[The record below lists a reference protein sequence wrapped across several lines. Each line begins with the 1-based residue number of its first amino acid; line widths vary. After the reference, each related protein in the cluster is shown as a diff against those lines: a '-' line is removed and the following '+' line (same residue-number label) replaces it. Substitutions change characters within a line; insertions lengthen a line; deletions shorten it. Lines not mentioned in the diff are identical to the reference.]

1 VRKHEWGGV
10 APALLLTFQL
20 FSADTTQRQ
29 TQKDKSKAK
38 TKATIIAHRYPCYN
52 NDNGDNDGND
62 KSNCADRGNSN
73 GRADNTHDN
82 NVASTP
88 PSPTTTTQRIA
99 PHRTLHCT
107 ALFEYSARVRM
118 TSGSTTQHNT
128 TQHNTTQHHCDR
140 DGPQAQATR
149 PTQKCQSGGLQ
160 VSVASHR
167 IGAVRGG

>member
-1 VRKHEWGGV
+1 MRKHEWGGV

-88 PSPTTTTQRIA
+88 PTTTTTTTQRTA

-107 ALFEYSARVRM
+107 ALHCTVRVQCSCANDFRK
-118 TSGSTTQHNT
+118 HNT
-128 TQHNTTQHHCDR
+128 TQHNTTQHNITVTVTDLR
-140 DGPQAQATR
+140 LRRLDPLR
-149 PTQKCQSGGLQ
+149 S
-160 VSVASHR
+160 VSQEACK
-167 IGAVRGG
+167 